1 VVFLGRKPRKG
12 VSLRSTPIAKLLNA
26 LLRIRNK
33 TILSESQTTNLRG
46 PQNPNF
52 LLGFG
57 DPTNFMRLSLMK
69 AAHGVLGGAAYRKF
83 GSFAFLAK
91 LGYATVGSR
100 FVAAFH
106 ALAGRRSRWNPLKRT
121 VSVLES

>member
-1 VVFLGRKPRKG
+1 MVGHGRRCKK
-12 VSLRSTPIAKLLNA
+12 LRV
-26 LLRIRNK
+26 
-33 TILSESQTTNLRG
+33 

-69 AAHGVLGGAAYRKF
+69 AAHTALGGAAYRKF

-91 LGYATVGSR
+91 GGIRGIRGSQPSQKARRVGHPEICCS
-100 FVAAFH
+100 AQDFH
-106 ALAGRRSRWNPLKRT
+106 GGPVSCPRGSAKPL
-121 VSVLES
+121 EE